1 MLLGGLEY
9 VPVAISVSVIKAC
22 PNILYPWLGLEN
34 VLEFMSE
41 VKQCIIAVNKVRKSP
56 NIHIFSQ
63 VRECSSLFLENVQV
77 FIFMSRL
84 KKCPSMY
91 TLDKG

>member
-34 VLEFMSE
+34 VLEFMSK
-41 VKQCIIAVNKVRKSP
+41 VKKS
-56 NIHIFSQ
+56 
-63 VRECSSLFLENVQV
+63 VL
-77 FIFMSRL
+77 
-84 KKCPSMY
+84 
-91 TLDKG
+91 